1 MSTEAN
7 REVGIKKMNRT
18 EFMRQLEALLQDISF
33 AERKE
38 ALQYY
43 DDYFNDAGE
52 ENEQDVIAALG
63 TPARVAQNIKRELSG
78 NSGENIYER
87 ASANRNEIVKYG
99 QPAVR
104 EEKEESKSE
113 NKSENKLSTEM
124 IVLIVVLCILAS
136 PLLLGVGSG
145 ALGILAGA
153 VASWF
158 ALILGFGVAAIVLVC
173 LMFVLVISGI
183 LCLVSSPIQGI
194 GVIGGGLI
202 CGGLGLLFLM
212 LTVAMAGIATPAIC
226 KGIAKL
232 CRNIFGKKTA

>member
-1 MSTEAN
+1 MSAEAD

-104 EEKEESKSE
+104 EEKEESKS

-124 IVLIVVLCILAS
+124 IILIVVLCILAS

-158 ALILGFGVAAIVLVC
+158 ALILGFGAVAIVLICV
-173 LMFVLVISGI
+173 MFVLVIGGI

-202 CGGLGLLFLM
+202 CGGLGLLSLM

-226 KGIAKL
+226 RGIAKL